1 MSRTTRWKDVRKC
14 GIRTLV
20 PLGVSLSL
28 SPCALAE
35 ARSSGW
41 EQDFIGVPVARALG
55 LTGKG
60 VDVGVIDGGFLPQHP
75 AFAGQAITPLANR
88 VAIDGEE
95 AIADPSRPLFDRDE
109 QSGEIQVASHGA
121 NVSGIIAARP
131 EVIADFTYRG
141 GVAPKVGLFQT
152 QIRPSDEADDEDADI
167 EEEQDE
173 AASQASLLQPGSEE
187 LVHGALSTLYRGAPT
202 VRIINNSYNDDP
214 IGNDAAAVDAAYAAI
229 DPAAP
234 HPYLNALADGVRD
247 GRLLVFAAG
256 NESRAQPGLL
266 ATLPRFMP
274 GLESGFLSVV
284 ALGPDRD
291 LTDYSNQCGV
301 TKDWCLAA
309 PGDMYVAAANGA
321 SAERLTYTYADQSG
335 TSYAT
340 PLVSASAALLA
351 ERFPYMDLAQ
361 VRMTMLSTAV
371 DLGEP
376 GVDARFGWGLLDLA
390 RAVRGPGQLFGD
402 QRVTLYAARGGWN
415 ARDAWNN
422 DIRAGGMLGK
432 AGSGALRLSGDNRFA
447 GVAVEAGELA
457 LAGRNRFSA
466 ASEVRGG
473 RLVVDGTLEGPGLRV
488 ARAGERGGGGTIA
501 APTRIDGVLAADRL
515 AGAPSF
521 TRSLELSPSSTTRVA
536 LGGQPPIR
544 LDGAAAFARLG
555 GRLQLTAADAAGAGQ
570 KFLTVAR
577 GATYQ
582 GGFDAVQQA
591 PGLAARGLRHD
602 LRFAADG
609 IALALAPRDL
619 PGQVNLQGNAGRSA
633 AALNALRDRPIALRP
648 GADNDWL
655 QASLA
660 RGDLAGLPR
669 SAGGQVYADSLAY
682 LSRQPSQVD
691 RAMFGELSWAQPG
704 QAPRLWFQGLASGLR
719 TEGRS
724 GVSGSRERSDGIALG
739 LVQALDERTQG
750 GATLAQTKG
759 RINSAGGKV
768 ELDITQLAV
777 GLLHAFDSLEQG
789 GYVSAMLGAGYLDAA
804 SKRRLPGFATAKG
817 DSEGWLYHAS
827 VKSGYRWRKD
837 DWRVEPRVGLL
848 ATRTEWKGFREKHS
862 ELALDVDRAARDATF
877 ATLELSVARSLRV
890 ADWSLEPELNLG
902 YERALGVPA
911 SHTEA
916 SLQGVDLKQVS
927 AHRGRDLFSAGMAL
941 HARRGP
947 LQGSLELQGTK
958 GERVG
963 GSAVNLR
970 LSYDF

>member
-1 MSRTTRWKDVRKC
+1 
-14 GIRTLV
+14 
-20 PLGVSLSL
+20 
-28 SPCALAE
+28 
-35 ARSSGW
+35 
-41 EQDFIGVPVARALG
+41 
-55 LTGKG
+55 
-60 VDVGVIDGGFLPQHP
+60 
-75 AFAGQAITPLANR
+75 
-88 VAIDGEE
+88 
-95 AIADPSRPLFDRDE
+95 
-109 QSGEIQVASHGA
+109 
-121 NVSGIIAARP
+121 
-131 EVIADFTYRG
+131 
-141 GVAPKVGLFQT
+141 
-152 QIRPSDEADDEDADI
+152 
-167 EEEQDE
+167 
-173 AASQASLLQPGSEE
+173 
-187 LVHGALSTLYRGAPT
+187 
-202 VRIINNSYNDDP
+202 
-214 IGNDAAAVDAAYAAI
+214 
-229 DPAAP
+229 
-234 HPYLNALADGVRD
+234 
-247 GRLLVFAAG
+247 
-256 NESRAQPGLL
+256 
-266 ATLPRFMP
+266 
-274 GLESGFLSVV
+274 
-284 ALGPDRD
+284 
-291 LTDYSNQCGV
+291 
-301 TKDWCLAA
+301 
-309 PGDMYVAAANGA
+309 
-321 SAERLTYTYADQSG
+321 
-335 TSYAT
+335 
-340 PLVSASAALLA
+340 
-351 ERFPYMDLAQ
+351 
-361 VRMTMLSTAV
+361 
-371 DLGEP
+371 
-376 GVDARFGWGLLDLA
+376 
-390 RAVRGPGQLFGD
+390 
-402 QRVTLYAARGGWN
+402 
-415 ARDAWNN
+415 
-422 DIRAGGMLGK
+422 
-432 AGSGALRLSGDNRFA
+432 
-447 GVAVEAGELA
+447 
-457 LAGRNRFSA
+457 
-466 ASEVRGG
+466 
-473 RLVVDGTLEGPGLRV
+473 
-488 ARAGERGGGGTIA
+488 
-501 APTRIDGVLAADRL
+501 
-515 AGAPSF
+515 
-521 TRSLELSPSSTTRVA
+521 
-536 LGGQPPIR
+536 QPPIR

-582 GGFDAVQQA
+582 GGFDALQQA

-609 IALALAPRDL
+609 IALALAPLDL

-648 GADNDWL
+648 GAYNDWL

-719 TEGRS
+719 NEGRS

-777 GLLHAFDSLEQG
+777 GLLHAFDSLEEG

-941 HARRGP
+941 HARRSP

>member
-1 MSRTTRWKDVRKC
+1 M
-14 GIRTLV
+14 

-351 ERFPYMDLAQ
+351 ERFPYMDMAQ

-402 QRVTLYAARGGWN
+402 QRVTLDAARGGWN

-432 AGSGALRLSGDNRFA
+432 AG
-447 GVAVEAGELA
+447 
-457 LAGRNRFSA
+457 
-466 ASEVRGG
+466 
-473 RLVVDGTLEGPGLRV
+473 
-488 ARAGERGGGGTIA
+488 
-501 APTRIDGVLAADRL
+501 VLAADRL
-515 AGAPSF
+515 ARAPSF
-521 TRSLELSPSSTTRVA
+521 TRSLELPPSSPTRVA

-582 GGFDAVQQA
+582 GGFDALQQA

-609 IALALAPRDL
+609 IALALAPLDL

-648 GADNDWL
+648 GAYNDWL

-719 TEGRS
+719 NEGRS